1 MDNHKLG
8 IIVPFRNR
16 HEHLFDFTRVVKNYL
31 SNLDMNYEIII
42 VEQDNAKLFNR
53 GMLLNIGF
61 KYAEKMKCDYVVFHD
76 VDMLPIDVDYSYSP
90 TPLHLATDFVLKKK
104 ETPREMFEQYF
115 GGVTLFPVEIFKKI
129 DGYSNKYWGW
139 GYEDTDLLYRCEK
152 NNIDLN
158 TLRLINVGNNGTALK
173 FNGVDSF
180 VECKNTID
188 LSSNLTI
195 FTSFHP
201 DKLLMDHTVDSDTY
215 TIFSI
220 PGWDFSI
227 SFNSFSRYNF
237 CTFDKESNVLYVNS
251 KIKPN
256 YKTNFCVTINRE
268 VNIIKVYQDGNII
281 GEINGFNDLYEPY
294 NDERYFYLGVGNPK
308 RNGDPN
314 FFRGT
319 IDRFAYFNSV
329 LSDDEVVNI
338 SNNYDN
344 ISNIDSLKI
353 HYDTNKIENYQLVDL
368 TNGGNNGNIVKCE
381 IIQENVPAFNDVK
394 IPHRRNGIFSSL
406 KHEENGF
413 LNNKWKDQATRWN
426 QLRFVNEVLN
436 NDELLLN
443 DGLSTLEFIEHGKT
457 KTNNITHIN
466 VGV

>member
-1 MDNHKLG
+1 MDKHKLG

-16 HEHLFDFTRVVKNYL
+16 YEHLFDFNRVVQNYL
-31 SNLDMNYEIII
+31 FDKRINYEIII

-76 VDMLPIDVDYSYSP
+76 VDMLPVDVDYSYSEV
-90 TPLHLATDFVLKKK
+90 PLHLSTNFEFEDNKK
-104 ETPREMFEQYF
+104 EREIFDQYF
-115 GGVTLFPVEIFKKI
+115 GGVTLFPVEIFKLI

-152 NNIDLN
+152 KNIDLN
-158 TLRLINVGNNGTALK
+158 TLRLVNVGKNGTALR
-173 FNGVDSF
+173 FNGVDAF
-180 VECKNTID
+180 VESRNTID

-201 DKLLMDHTVDSDTY
+201 DKLLMNHTRNSDTY
-215 TIFSI
+215 TVFSI
-220 PGWDFSI
+220 PGWDFSL
-227 SFNSFSRYNF
+227 SFNSFSRYSF

-251 KIKPN
+251 KITPN
-256 YKTNFCVTINRE
+256 YKTNFCVTINRDF
-268 VNIIKVYQDGNII
+268 NIIKVYQDGVII

-294 NDERYFYLGVGNPK
+294 NDERYFFLGVGNPK
-308 RNGDPN
+308 RNGNPN
-314 FFRGT
+314 FFSGT

-329 LSDDEVVNI
+329 LSDKQVIDI
-338 SNNYDN
+338 SKNYNN

-353 HYDTNKIENYQLVDL
+353 HYDSNRIENYQLVDL
-368 TNGGNNGNIVKCE
+368 TNGGNNGHIVKCE
-381 IIQENVPAFNDVK
+381 IIQENVPPFNDIK
-394 IPHRRNGIFSSL
+394 IPHRRNGLFYSL

-436 NDELLLN
+436 NDELLMN

-457 KTNNITHIN
+457 KINNITHIN